1 MVSRFTDKYLRLC
14 VEEMGTDGRTMYG
27 REVRKQRAAMLASAS
42 DLDLKYMVVH
52 LQNVIKNES
61 LDDIHQR
68 LLKVRQEFR
77 QRQYIG

>member
-1 MVSRFTDKYLRLC
+1 MASRFIDKYLRLC
-14 VEEMGTDGRTMYG
+14 VEEMDTDGRTTYG
-27 REVRKQRAAMLASAS
+27 REVRSRRAAALASAS
-42 DLDLKYMVVH
+42 DLEIKYLVIH

-68 LLKVRQEFR
+68 LLKTRQKFR